1 MARESDPAGFAL
13 DLLSRES
20 LQVIADDTA
29 ERANRDARICR
40 AWDEQ
45 KGRDPE
51 GSRDY
56 YAERLRAVPMP
67 KPG

>member
-1 MARESDPAGFAL
+1 MAGESDPAGFAL

-51 GSRDY
+51 GSAGY
-56 YAERLRAVPMP
+56 YREKLLEVSERYD
-67 KPG
+67 G